1 VFINLPVLHFKTRA
15 LSASCFAFKQGDI
28 LDCRDP
34 MTGIM
39 AEKERA
45 TLLPNVVTIVG
56 DSVPAAPNQWLI
68 EFSATKSE
76 TICNRYWLM
85 LVE

>member
-15 LSASCFAFKQGDI
+15 LSASCFTFKQGDI

-45 TLLPNVVTIVG
+45 EI
-56 DSVPAAPNQWLI
+56 AA
-68 EFSATKSE
+68 
-76 TICNRYWLM
+76 
-85 LVE
+85 